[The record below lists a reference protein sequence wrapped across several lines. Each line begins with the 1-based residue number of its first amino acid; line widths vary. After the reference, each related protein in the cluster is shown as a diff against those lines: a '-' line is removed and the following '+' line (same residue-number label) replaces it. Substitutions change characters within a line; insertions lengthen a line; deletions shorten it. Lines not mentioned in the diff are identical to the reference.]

1 MNLGRGAIIISM
13 HKFRESLMQ
22 KGIIAEA
29 AGNPNE
35 LLLVRYRTCNALSH
49 FVESYPVH
57 IFMREPSAG
66 SFFYFI
72 LKGVMI

>member
-1 MNLGRGAIIISM
+1 
-13 HKFRESLMQ
+13 MQ

-49 FVESYPVH
+49 FVESYLVH

-66 SFFYFI
+66 SFFI
-72 LKGVMI
+72 LF